1 MPSFRNIV
9 NAAEL
14 SDAIGSGDFSNDT
27 LSKTIK
33 KKNINAAKY
42 IKGYASD
49 SAIEALANSMDINK
63 GLFKQMFGLE
73 NKQIDNYDPN
83 NISSAKKE
91 EFWGS
96 GTTQYDGKAIQLQ
109 YDDDTNTFKRGL
121 NINTKLG
128 GYGQTDFWY
137 EDPFVPSFE
146 LFFDDTSP
154 FFNNNSASGVTN
166 SLKYF
171 MNTIGKSID
180 SNGYTQRFNLWTEFQ
195 KVFFKIFEKGTER
208 NVNRN
213 LKNKAYYITKIAGL
227 NNLNKKMINFGE
239 DKLTITLNE
248 DVSMVALYLSE
259 LYRNLVYSYRNQRY
273 MFPENII
280 RFNLDIK
287 INDMR
292 NYQLPQSSNDS
303 SGNVAVNKGYLE
315 NKTIQNIISPKSKIV
330 YTLHDCTFNFFEST
344 NHGDDIEIGGY
355 AGGPTYTPQ
364 SLSFEI
370 IYKSVTRSSDFPL
383 IENGVSIDA
392 WEPSLYTSQNVN
404 NPGTKQSY
412 NSALD
417 SIGQASPPVKSYSNN
432 LLGKAAQTVVNQGI
446 NYADNLESSLR
457 ELRGSAVNGLITQFR
472 DATINKI
479 EPSNVYQPDFNNR
492 ASVAN
497 AGLQAASGL
506 LNDLENTLRTATNF

>member
-1 MPSFRNIV
+1 MVSFRNIV

-49 SAIEALANSMDINK
+49 SAIEALSNSMDINK

-96 GTTQYDGKAIQLQ
+96 GTTQFDGKAIQLQ
-109 YDDDTNTFKRGL
+109 YDDDTNTFKRSL
-121 NINTKLG
+121 STNTTLG

-154 FFNNNSASGVTN
+154 FFSTKNIVN
-166 SLKYF
+166 SLQYF
-171 MNTIGKSID
+171 INTIGESVD
-180 SNGYTQRFNLWTEFQ
+180 RNGYEQRSQIWKEFQ

-208 NVNRN
+208 NINRN

-227 NNLNKKMINFGE
+227 NNLNKKIITLGE

-248 DVSMVALYLSE
+248 DVSMVAWYLSE
-259 LYRNLVYSYRNQRY
+259 LYRNLIYSYKNQRY

-292 NYQLPQSSNDS
+292 NYQIPQSNNDN

-344 NHGDDIEIGGY
+344 NHGDEIEIGGY
-355 AGGPTYTPQ
+355 GVAPTYTPQ

-370 IYKSVTRSSDFPL
+370 FYKSVTRSSDFPL
-383 IENGVSIDA
+383 INNSFSIDA
-392 WEPSLYTSQNVN
+392 WEPSLYTKNSD

-412 NSALD
+412 NNTLA
-417 SIGQASPPVKSYSNN
+417 SISQKQPTLKNYTNN
-432 LLGKAAQTVVNQGI
+432 LLGKAAQTVVNQGL

-457 ELRGSAVNGLITQFR
+457 EVRGSVVNGLITQFR
-472 DATINKI
+472 KATINKI
-479 EPSNVYQPDFNNR
+479 EPSNVYQSNFNNR
-492 ASVAN
+492 DSLAN
-497 AGLQAASGL
+497 AGSQIASGL
-506 LNDLENTLRTATNF
+506 LNDLESKLRTATNF

>member
-33 KKNINAAKY
+33 KRNVNAAKY

-49 SAIEALANSMDINK
+49 SAIESLANSMDINK

-73 NKQIDNYDPN
+73 KKEIDNYDPN

-96 GTTQYDGKAIQLQ
+96 GSTQYDGRTIQVE
-109 YDDDTNTFKRGL
+109 YDDDTNTFKRSL
-121 NINTKLG
+121 KTNTTAG

-146 LFFDDTSP
+146 LFFDDTLSP
-154 FFNNNSASGVTN
+154 FFNGQIANFIT
-166 SLKYF
+166 KY
-171 MNTIGKSID
+171 NTID
-180 SNGYTQRFNLWTEFQ
+180 STGYAQRLNIWTEFK

-227 NNLNKKMINFGE
+227 NNLNKKMITFGE
-239 DKLTITLNE
+239 DKITITLNE

-280 RFNLDIK
+280 RFNMDIK

-292 NYQLPQSSNDS
+292 NYQLPQSFNDDS
-303 SGNVAVNKGYLE
+303 RNVAVNKGYLE
-315 NKTIQNIISPKSKIV
+315 NKTIRNIISPKSKII
-330 YTLHDCTFNFFEST
+330 YTLHDCTFNFFESM

-355 AGGPTYTPQ
+355 GGGPTYTPQ
-364 SLSFEI
+364 SLSFDI
-370 IYKSVTRSSDFPL
+370 FYKSVTRASDFPL
-383 IENGVSIDA
+383 IENSLSIDA
-392 WEPSLYTSQNVN
+392 WEPSLYTKNTN

-417 SIGQASPPVKSYSNN
+417 TIGQSLPTVKSYANN
-432 LLGKAAQTVVNQGI
+432 LLGKAAQTVVNQGL
-446 NYADNLESSLR
+446 NYMDNLETSLR
-457 ELRGSAVNGLITQFR
+457 EARGSVVNGLLTQFR
-472 DATINKI
+472 DETINKI

-492 ASVAN
+492 ASAAN
-497 AGLQAASGL
+497 AGSQVASGL
-506 LNDLENTLRTATNF
+506 LNDLENTLRSATNF